1 MIIVNMVMEV
11 VIIMTIITMDI
22 MVVITNQSLISQKL
36 MRSMEKEN
44 IHKK

>member
-1 MIIVNMVMEV
+1 MVMEV

-22 MVVITNQSLISQKL
+22 MVVITNQILISQKL
-36 MRSMEKEN
+36 MRSMKMEN